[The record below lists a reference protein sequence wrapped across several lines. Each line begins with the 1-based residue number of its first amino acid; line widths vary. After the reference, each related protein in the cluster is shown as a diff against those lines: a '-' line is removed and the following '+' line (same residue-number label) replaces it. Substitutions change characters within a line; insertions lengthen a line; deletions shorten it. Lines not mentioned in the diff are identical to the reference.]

1 MHAAEVSEAGKE
13 SIFAAEYRSTSGGI
27 VLLMTLLAFE
37 AMAVA
42 AALPTATRGLHA
54 VGAIG
59 WAFTGFLAA
68 SLVGMVVSGQ
78 ICDRRG
84 PRRPMIAGLVAFMGG
99 LALSGAASSI
109 EQFVAGRCVQGF
121 GAGLIITAIYVVLG
135 AAYPARLRPRVFAAL
150 SSAWVAPSLIGPIV
164 SGTLAQHASW
174 RWVFLGLLPFALI
187 GAALMIPVLRRL
199 PDQPRGEHPGS
210 GLTDAQR
217 ALRVLALAGGIAA
230 LEAAGQHPRA
240 ASAVPALLGAGAVA
254 WGLRALLP
262 SGTVRVR
269 PGVTAPIA
277 MRGLLA
283 GSLFGTE
290 SLVPLMLQT
299 QHHFSATAAALPLVL
314 AGVSWAASSWWQGRE
329 HDAEGPTRRVVLI
342 RVGFRPLAAVAIGF
356 VAPSPRSAVAPG
368 WLAYPAWG
376 VAGLGAGLVM
386 PSLGVLLLRYT
397 TDTRRGADSAA
408 LQLADA
414 SCTALT
420 TGVGGVLVAAAARG
434 LIGYTSAFTIV
445 DLTMVAVAVIGA
457 AAAGRARPPGD
468 RSTLLAST
476 A

>member
-1 MHAAEVSEAGKE
+1 MSEAGKE
-13 SIFAAEYRSTSGGI
+13 SIFAAAYRSTSSGI

-42 AALPTATRGLHA
+42 AALPTATRDLHA
-54 VGAIG
+54 LGAIG
-59 WAFTGFLAA
+59 WAFTGFLAV
-68 SLVGMVVSGQ
+68 SLVGMVVAGQ

-84 PRRPMIAGLVAFMGG
+84 PRRPMVAGLVAFMGG

-109 EQFVAGRCVQGF
+109 EQFVAGRCVQGL
-121 GAGLIITAIYVVLG
+121 GAGLLITAIYVVLG
-135 AAYPARLRPRVFAAL
+135 EAYPARLRPRVFAAL

-164 SGTLAQHASW
+164 SGTLAQDASW
-174 RWVFLGLLPFALI
+174 RWVFLGLLPFAFL

-199 PDQPRGEHPGS
+199 PDRPRPGRS
-210 GLTDAQR
+210 QTGLSDAQS

-230 LEAAGQHPRA
+230 LEAAGQHPQA
-240 ASAVPALLGAGAVA
+240 TAVVPALLGTGALV

-262 SGTVRVR
+262 PGTARVR

-277 MRGLLA
+277 LRGLLA

-299 QHHFSATAAALPLVL
+299 QHRFSATAAALPLVV
-314 AGVSWAASSWWQGRE
+314 AGISWAASSWWQGRE
-329 HDAEGPTRRVVLI
+329 RHGDGPDRRVPLI
-342 RVGFRPLAAVAIGF
+342 RLGFAFVAVAIGL
-356 VAPSPRSAVAPG
+356 VALAAQPDAPG
-368 WLAYPAWG
+368 WLAYPAWAI
-376 VAGLGAGLVM
+376 AGLGAGLVM

-397 TDTRRGADSAA
+397 TDARRGADSAA

-414 SCTALT
+414 TCSALT

-434 LIGYTSAFTIV
+434 VLGYTAAFTIL
-445 DLTMVAVAVIGA
+445 DLTMVALASIGA
-457 AAAGRARPPGD
+457 AAAGRARPEE
-468 RSTLLAST
+468 
-476 A
+476 

>member
-13 SIFAAEYRSTSGGI
+13 SIFAAEYRSTSSGV

-42 AALPTATRGLHA
+42 AALPTATRQLHA
-54 VGAIG
+54 IGAIG

-84 PRRPMIAGLVAFMGG
+84 SRRPMIAGLVAFMGG

-109 EQFVAGRCVQGF
+109 EQFVAGRCVQGL

-135 AAYPARLRPRVFAAL
+135 AAYPARLRPKVFAAL

-174 RWVFLGLLPFALI
+174 RWVFLGLLPFAFI

-199 PDQPRGEHPGS
+199 PDRPLGGRSQT

-230 LEAAGQHPRA
+230 LEEAGQHPRVA
-240 ASAVPALLGAGAVA
+240 LAVPALLGAGALV

-299 QHHFSATAAALPLVL
+299 QHRFSATAAALPLVL
-314 AGVSWAASSWWQGRE
+314 AGVSWAASSWWQGHE
-329 HDAEGPTRRVVLI
+329 HDAEGPTRRIVLI
-342 RVGFRPLAAVAIGF
+342 RLGFALVAAAIGLVALAAQ
-356 VAPSPRSAVAPG
+356 PSAPG

-397 TDTRRGADSAA
+397 TDARRGADSAA

-414 SCTALT
+414 TCTALT

-445 DLTMVAVAVIGA
+445 DLTMVAVAAIGA
-457 AAAGRARPPGD
+457 TAAGRARPPAE
-468 RSTLLAST
+468 LLAST

>member
-1 MHAAEVSEAGKE
+1 MSEAGKE
-13 SIFAAEYRSTSGGI
+13 SIFAIEYRSTSSGV

-42 AALPTATRGLHA
+42 AALPTATRELHA
-54 VGAIG
+54 IGAIG
-59 WAFTGFLAA
+59 WAFSGFLAA
-68 SLVGMVVSGQ
+68 SLIGMVVSGQ

-84 PRRPMIAGLVAFMGG
+84 PRRPVVVGLAAFMGG
-99 LALSGAASSI
+99 LALSGAATSI
-109 EQFVAGRCVQGF
+109 EQFVAGRCVQGL
-121 GAGLIITAIYVVLG
+121 GAGLLITAIYVVLG

-174 RWVFLGLLPFALI
+174 RWVFLGLLPFALV

-199 PDQPRGEHPGS
+199 PDRPPGGRPRTRLSAAHP
-210 GLTDAQR
+210 
-217 ALRVLALAGGIAA
+217 ALRAVALAGGITA

-240 ASAVPALLGAGAVA
+240 ASAVPALLGAGALA

-262 SGTVRVR
+262 SGTVQAR

-299 QHHFSATAAALPLVL
+299 QHRFSATAAALPLVL

-329 HDAEGPTRRVVLI
+329 HTGEGPTRRVVLI
-342 RVGFRPLAAVAIGF
+342 RCGFVLVAASIGLVALAAQ
-356 VAPSPRSAVAPG
+356 PRAPG
-368 WLAYPAWG
+368 WLAFPAWG

-397 TDTRRGADSAA
+397 SDARRGADSAA
-408 LQLADA
+408 LQLADGTC
-414 SCTALT
+414 SALT

-434 LIGYTSAFTIV
+434 ELGYTAAFTIV
-445 DLTMVAVAVIGA
+445 DLTMVALAAIGA
-457 AAAGRARPPGD
+457 VAAGRARPPAD
-468 RSTLLAST
+468 RHTLLAST